1 MNPEKKFE
9 TSSIDDIKAL
19 FENRTEEDIIPPD
32 SFGKSEK
39 QVVTKEAVQSAVR
52 KTSSES
58 IKKRKRNRT
67 IANIMIYSGI
77 GLLIVACAVLV
88 AVIFNGNNGSSI
100 KSLDITNSGEITLRV
115 GHSQQ
120 I

>member
-1 MNPEKKFE
+1 
-9 TSSIDDIKAL
+9 
-19 FENRTEEDIIPPD
+19 
-32 SFGKSEK
+32 
-39 QVVTKEAVQSAVR
+39 
-52 KTSSES
+52 
-58 IKKRKRNRT
+58 
-67 IANIMIYSGI
+67 MIYSGI

-120 I
+120 IKVKTEPADTCLLYTSDAADE